1 MAYPGGK
8 NGAGVFQRIICMMPP
23 HHVYIEPFLGGGAIA
38 RLKRPAQLNIAMDLH
53 APAVRAFLELASSDP
68 SSRDLAGSAERAASG
83 EWGPGFS
90 GSIAASADPSSF
102 GDCGSDPGTIAPS
115 GDPTRS
121 GDARSTL
128 ADSSERRRRAPSSEA
143 MPPAA
148 APKWS
153 VLQRDGLEFLEN
165 LSPDLARGTS
175 LVYCDPPYLRSTR
188 SGGRLYEHEMTDVDH
203 QRLLRWA
210 IATPCRVMI
219 SGYWS
224 KLYGSTLRKWRCSR
238 FWAQTRGGMAE
249 ECIWANFPEPEEL
262 HDYRYL
268 GNGFRERERINRKKR
283 RWIAKLE
290 KMPLLEKRCLLA
302 AIAETAE
309 SSDGRS
315 PIVERTEADARVQ
328 SG

>member
-1 MAYPGGK
+1 MPYPGGK
-8 NGAGVFQRIICMMPP
+8 NGAGVYQRIICMMPP
-23 HHVYIEPFLGGGAIA
+23 HEVYIEPFLGGGAIA
-38 RLKRPAQLNIAMDLH
+38 RLKRPAPLNIAMDLH
-53 APAVRAFLELASSDP
+53 APAVEAFRLELASSN
-68 SSRDLAGSAERAASG
+68 LAT
-83 EWGPGFS
+83 
-90 GSIAASADPSSF
+90 SAD
-102 GDCGSDPGTIAPS
+102 A
-115 GDPTRS
+115 TRS
-121 GDARSTL
+121 GDARSPIARL
-128 ADSSERRRRAPSSEA
+128 GERCRRAPSSKA
-143 MPPAA
+143 MLPAA
-148 APKWS
+148 APVW
-153 VLQRDGLEFLEN
+153 VVRPGCGLDFLER
-165 LSPDLARGTS
+165 LTPDLASLST
-175 LVYCDPPYLRSTR
+175 LVYCDPPYMRETR
-188 SGGRLYEHEMTDVDH
+188 SSGRLYDHEMSDVDH

-302 AIAETAE
+302 AIAETAK
-309 SSDGRS
+309 SSKC
-315 PIVERTEADARVQ
+315 RTT
-328 SG
+328 